1 MPFIGLWLMPIEIG
15 GPEREIFEDY
25 GSLESMLPQG
35 LMVSHI
41 AV

>member
-1 MPFIGLWLMPIEIG
+1 MQFIGLWLMPIEIG

-25 GSLESMLPQG
+25 GSLVLMPLQG
-35 LMVSHI
+35 SMVSPI